1 MFLSTPFLRPLYGTI
16 WALVLVAILQGKLT
30 GVQLSKSIFL
40 QLGQELEDAARVSGA
55 GWLKVYVRIW
65 LPLIA
70 PTLILLGMMHF
81 VIAAQ
86 ATSHVVLLATRDT
99 ITLSL
104 LALEFASGGTAQREE
119 AGIIGLIIVLL
130 TVGVALIARRFG
142 MNVGLRHQ

>member
-1 MFLSTPFLRPLYGTI
+1 MPTGRSPNRRASRGSSVAS
-16 WALVLVAILQGKLT
+16 ALPWQ
-30 GVQLSKSIFL
+30 
-40 QLGQELEDAARVSGA
+40 
-55 GWLKVYVRIW
+55 
-65 LPLIA
+65 
-70 PTLILLGMMHF
+70 
-81 VIAAQ
+81 
-86 ATSHVVLLATRDT
+86 